1 MIFAPNEVPIFPLD
15 LVLFPDSLL
24 PLKIFEP
31 RYVDMV
37 SACLREKKEFGVVLM
52 KSGRETRGPV
62 SFHEVGTLAYIETF
76 DQGED
81 GLLHIVAKG
90 TSLFE
95 VIKSEQRKD
104 GLNVATI
111 DPVITNQDDGTSEI
125 ELSRL
130 SKLLSE
136 VLESL
141 AEMAPPKP
149 WYLDDAAWVAYRL
162 AELLPLN
169 NEDRLE
175 ILLSPTADGKIKK
188 ISAHINSGTNSTL

>member
-1 MIFAPNEVPIFPLD
+1 MIFKRNEVPIFPLNF
-15 LVLFPDSLL
+15 VLFPDSLL

-31 RYVDMV
+31 RYIDMV

-62 SFHEVGTLAYIETF
+62 SFHKIGTLAQIETF

-81 GLLHIVAKG
+81 GLLHIIAKG

-95 VIKSEQRKD
+95 VIQSEQRKD

-111 DPVITNQDDGTSEI
+111 DPVIMNAECGMPEV
-125 ELSRL
+125 ELSHL

-136 VLESL
+136 ALESL
-141 AEMAPPKP
+141 AEMAPQS
-149 WYLDDAAWVAYRL
+149 LGA
-162 AELLPLN
+162 
-169 NEDRLE
+169 
-175 ILLSPTADGKIKK
+175 
-188 ISAHINSGTNSTL
+188 